1 MDNSLYENIPS
12 TTKATIIMVAKTGC
26 FTDKSDKIMIQF
38 LQLQTRPHGR
48 RREPGVGPRQTW
60 NAAPLYYAN
69 KLLE

>member
-1 MDNSLYENIPS
+1 
-12 TTKATIIMVAKTGC
+12 VAKTGC

-48 RREPGVGPRQTW
+48 RREPGVGPRPTW